1 MAVGYGP
8 LVDMTGSGAAT
19 PSPTEI
25 PGADVS
31 LDAGDSNSK
40 PEGRGASPPL
50 RPTVQQ
56 SGTQADAMPSYFL
69 APHIYPCVTE
79 DHVVLLD
86 LERDKYV
93 GVAREQVSALARR
106 VKGWPRLGIPLS
118 TDASEAKGPSSRAE
132 SVFAKMLAACMLTTD
147 PNIGKEAS
155 PVEIPAPSEALVQP
169 DLDWRPRITFLDVV
183 RFLLAS
189 MLTSLSMRLLPLRS
203 VMTSAMR
210 RKSLGVTAC
219 GPVNIAIARRA
230 TEAFIRMRPLLFGA
244 QDACLYDSLA
254 LVRFLSYYR
263 QYPACVIGVQTAP
276 FGAHCWVQEAGFV
289 FNDAP
294 EYVRRF
300 TPILAV

>member
-1 MAVGYGP
+1 
-8 LVDMTGSGAAT
+8 MTRSTNAAT
-19 PSPTEI
+19 PPPTEI
-25 PGADVS
+25 PEADVS
-31 LDAGDSNSK
+31 LDTGDSSSK

-50 RPTVQQ
+50 LRSTVQH
-56 SGTQADAMPSYFL
+56 SGIQADPMPSYFL
-69 APHIYPCVTE
+69 APHVYPCVTA

-86 LERDKYV
+86 LDRDKYV

-106 VKGWPRLGIPLS
+106 VRGWPRLGIAHLGE
-118 TDASEAKGPSSRAE
+118 ASEARAPGSRAE
-132 SVFAKMLAACMLTTD
+132 SVFAKMLAAGMLTTD
-147 PNIGKEAS
+147 PDIGKEAS
-155 PVEIPAPSEALVQP
+155 PVEMAAASEALVQP
-169 DLDWRPRITFLDVV
+169 DLDWRPRIAFIDVV

-189 MLTSLSMRLLPLRS
+189 MFTSLSMRLLPLRS
-203 VMTSAMR
+203 VITGVIK
-210 RKSLGVTAC
+210 RKTEGAAAC

-230 TEAFIRMRPLLFGA
+230 TEAFIRMRPLLFAA

-254 LVRFLSYYR
+254 LTRFLSYYR
-263 QYPACVIGVQTAP
+263 QYPACVIGVRTAP